1 VRFPA
6 RLPAHFPA
14 RQRGVALITA
24 ILITA
29 LVSSVALSLAWDNA
43 LDMRRT
49 MTLLYRDQAVQVAL
63 GAESW
68 VQSILRDDLSETD
81 TDHLGEIWASE
92 LPGLPVQSDAV
103 QGELFGSIED
113 LQGRF
118 NVNNLIDESGEI
130 DELALEQFQRLLR
143 VLEIDPRFAGV
154 AADWIDAN
162 LDAGF
167 PDGAEDAIYT
177 GFIPAY
183 RTPNVALSNVSELA
197 ALEGMDRETFVI
209 LRPHIIALPG
219 RTGINVNTAT
229 AAVLQSLDEN
239 LTASDVEGLM
249 SEREDGGFADLQN
262 TFSTIVTPE
271 VLPLIEETS
280 NYFQLKVVVQI
291 ATVRIIFFSTFQR
304 GPRGDVVP
312 ILRSLGTT

>member
-1 VRFPA
+1 VS
-6 RLPAHFPA
+6 LQS

-49 MTLLYRDQAVQVAL
+49 MTLLYRDQAVHVAM

-92 LPGLPVQSDAV
+92 LPGLPVESETV

-118 NVNNLIDESGEI
+118 NVNNLIDADGEI
-130 DELALEQFQRLLR
+130 DELALEQFQRLLQ
-143 VLEIDPRFAGV
+143 VLEIDPRFAGI

-162 LDAGF
+162 QEAGF

-177 GFIPAY
+177 GLIPAY
-183 RTPNVALSNVSELA
+183 RTPNVTLTNVSELA
-197 ALEGMDRETFVI
+197 ALEGMDKATFDV
-209 LRPHIIALPG
+209 LLPHIVALPG
-219 RTGINVNTAT
+219 GTGINANTAT

-239 LTASDVEGLM
+239 LTTTDVEGLM

-271 VLPLIEETS
+271 ILPLIEETS
-280 NYFQLKVVVQI
+280 DYFQLKVVVQI
-291 ATVRIIFFSTFQR
+291 ATVRITYFTTFQR
-304 GPRGDVVP
+304 GTRGDVVP
-312 ILRSLGTT
+312 ILRSFGTT

>member
-1 VRFPA
+1 MNAPF
-6 RLPAHFPA
+6 

-49 MTLLYRDQAVQVAL
+49 MTLLYRDQAVQVAM

-68 VQSILRDDLSETD
+68 VQSILRDDLAETD

-92 LPGLPVQSDAV
+92 LPGLPVESDVV
-103 QGELFGSIED
+103 QGQLFGNIED

-118 NVNNLIDESGEI
+118 NVNNLVDQNGEV
-130 DELALEQFQRLLR
+130 DELALEQFRRLLL
-143 VLEIDPRFAGV
+143 VLELDPRIAGI

-162 LDAGF
+162 QEAGF

-183 RTPNVALSNVSELA
+183 RTPNLPITNAAELA
-197 ALEGMDRETFVI
+197 ALEGVDKASFDI
-209 LRPHIIALPG
+209 LAPHIVALPG

-239 LTASDVEGLM
+239 LSASDVESLI
-249 SEREDGGFADLQN
+249 SERENGGFADLQS
-262 TFSTIVTPE
+262 TFSTLVAPE
-271 VLPLIEETS
+271 ILPQLEETTS
-280 NYFQLKVVVQI
+280 FFQLRLVVQI
-291 ATVRIIFFSTFQR
+291 ATVRIIYFSTLQR
-304 GPRGDVVP
+304 GARGQVVP

>member
-1 VRFPA
+1 MNTPS
-6 RLPAHFPA
+6 

-29 LVSSVALSLAWDNA
+29 LVSSVALNLAWDNA

-49 MTLLYRDQAVQVAL
+49 MTLLYRDQAVQVAV

-68 VQSILRDDLSETD
+68 VQSILRDDLAETD

-92 LPGLPVQSDAV
+92 LPGLPVQSDVV
-103 QGELFGSIED
+103 QGELFGDIQD

-118 NVNNLIDESGEI
+118 NVNNLVDQNGEI
-130 DELALEQFQRLLR
+130 DELALEQFRRLLIA
-143 VLEIDPRFAGV
+143 LELDPRFAGI

-162 LDAGF
+162 LEAGF

-183 RTPNVALSNVSELA
+183 RTPNLPITHATELA
-197 ALEGMDRETFVI
+197 ALEGMDKESFDI
-209 LRPHIIALPG
+209 LAPHIVALPG

-229 AAVLQSLDEN
+229 APVLQSLGEN
-239 LTASDVEGLM
+239 LSASDVESLI
-249 SEREDGGFADLQN
+249 SEREDGGFADMQN
-262 TFSTIVTPE
+262 TFSTLVDPE
-271 VLPLIEETS
+271 ILPQLEETTS
-280 NYFQLKVVVQI
+280 YFQLRLVVQI
-291 ATVRIIFFSTFQR
+291 ATVRIIYFSTLQR
-304 GPRGDVVP
+304 GATGQVVP

>member
-1 VRFPA
+1 MNAPR
-6 RLPAHFPA
+6 

-49 MTLLYRDQAVQVAL
+49 MTLLYRDQAVQIAM
-63 GAESW
+63 GAENW
-68 VQSILRDDLSETD
+68 VQSILRDDLAETE

-92 LPGLPVQSDAV
+92 LPGLPVQSDVV
-103 QGELFGSIED
+103 QGELFGRIED

-118 NVNNLIDESGEI
+118 NVNNLVDQNGEV
-130 DELALEQFQRLLR
+130 DELALEQFRRLLIA
-143 VLEIDPRFAGV
+143 LELDPRFAGI

-162 LDAGF
+162 LEAGF

-177 GFIPAY
+177 GFVPAY
-183 RTPNVALSNVSELA
+183 RTPNLPITHATELA
-197 ALEGMDRETFVI
+197 ALEGMDKASFDI
-209 LRPHIIALPG
+209 LAPHIVALPG

-229 AAVLQSLDEN
+229 AAVLQSLGEN
-239 LTASDVEGLM
+239 LTAADVESLIA
-249 SEREDGGFADLQN
+249 ERENGGFADVQN
-262 TFSTIVTPE
+262 TFSTLVEPE
-271 VLPLIEETS
+271 ILPQLEETTS
-280 NYFQLKVVVQI
+280 YFQLSLVVQI
-291 ATVRIIFFSTFQR
+291 ATVRIIYFSTLQR
-304 GPRGDVVP
+304 GATGQVVP

>member
-1 VRFPA
+1 MT
-6 RLPAHFPA
+6 LPS

-68 VQSILRDDLSETD
+68 IQSILRDDLEETD

-92 LPGLPVQSDAV
+92 LPGLPVQSDVV
-103 QGELFGSIED
+103 QGELFGAIED

-118 NVNNLIDESGEI
+118 NINNLIDQNGEV
-130 DELALEQFQRLLR
+130 DELALEQFQRLLIA
-143 VLEIDPRFAGV
+143 LELDPRFAGI
-154 AADWIDAN
+154 AADWLDAN
-162 LDAGF
+162 QEAAF
-167 PDGAEDAIYT
+167 PDGAEDPIYT
-177 GFIPAY
+177 GFVPAY
-183 RTPNVALSNVSELA
+183 RTPNLPITHATELA
-197 ALEGMDRETFVI
+197 ALEGMDKASFDI
-209 LRPHIIALPG
+209 LAPHIVALPG
-219 RTGINVNTAT
+219 RTSINVNTAT

-239 LTASDVEGLM
+239 LTASDVESLI
-249 SEREDGGFADLQN
+249 SEREDGGFADVQN
-262 TFSTIVTPE
+262 TFSTLVAPE
-271 VLPLIEETS
+271 ILPQLEETTS
-280 NYFQLKVVVQI
+280 YFQLRLVVQI
-291 ATVRIIFFSTFQR
+291 ATVRIIYFSTLQR
-304 GPRGDVVP
+304 GANGQVVP

>member
-1 VRFPA
+1 MSTPR
-6 RLPAHFPA
+6 

-49 MTLLYRDQAVQVAL
+49 MTLLYRDQAVQVAM
-63 GAESW
+63 GAENW
-68 VQSILRDDLSETD
+68 VQSILRDDLAETD

-92 LPGLPVQSDAV
+92 LPGLPVQSDVV
-103 QGELFGSIED
+103 QGELFGRIED

-118 NVNNLIDESGEI
+118 NVNNLVGQNGEV
-130 DELALEQFQRLLR
+130 DELALEQFRRLL
-143 VLEIDPRFAGV
+143 VALELDPRFAGI

-162 LDAGF
+162 LDAEF

-177 GFIPAY
+177 GLVPAY
-183 RTPNVALSNVSELA
+183 RTPNLPITHASELA
-197 ALEGMDRETFVI
+197 GLEGMDKASFDI
-209 LRPHIIALPG
+209 LAPHIVALPG

-229 AAVLQSLDEN
+229 PAVLQSLGEN
-239 LTASDVEGLM
+239 LTASDVESLVA
-249 SEREDGGFADLQN
+249 ERENGGFADLQN
-262 TFSTIVTPE
+262 TFSTLVAPE
-271 VLPLIEETS
+271 ILPQLEETTS
-280 NYFQLKVVVQI
+280 YFQLSLVVQI
-291 ATVRIIFFSTFQR
+291 ATVRIIYYSTLQR
-304 GPRGDVVP
+304 GATGQVVP

>member
-1 VRFPA
+1 MT
-6 RLPAHFPA
+6 LPS

-68 VQSILRDDLSETD
+68 IQSILRDDLEETD

-92 LPGLPVQSDAV
+92 LPGLPVQSDVV
-103 QGELFGSIED
+103 QGELFGAIED

-118 NVNNLIDESGEI
+118 NINNLIDQNGEVA
-130 DELALEQFQRLLR
+130 ELALEQFQRLLIA
-143 VLEIDPRFAGV
+143 LELDPRFAGI
-154 AADWIDAN
+154 AADWLDAN
-162 LDAGF
+162 QEAAF
-167 PDGAEDAIYT
+167 PDGAEDPIYT
-177 GFIPAY
+177 GFVPAY
-183 RTPNVALSNVSELA
+183 RTPNLPITHATELA
-197 ALEGMDRETFVI
+197 ALEGMDKASFDI
-209 LRPHIIALPG
+209 LAPHIVALPG
-219 RTGINVNTAT
+219 RTSINVNTAT

-239 LTASDVEGLM
+239 LTASDVESLI
-249 SEREDGGFADLQN
+249 SEREDGGFADVQN
-262 TFSTIVTPE
+262 TFSTLVAPE
-271 VLPLIEETS
+271 ILPQLEETTS
-280 NYFQLKVVVQI
+280 YFQLRLVVQI
-291 ATVRIIFFSTFQR
+291 ATVRIIYFSTLQR
-304 GPRGDVVP
+304 GPTGQVVP

>member
-1 VRFPA
+1 M
-6 RLPAHFPA
+6 RLTSGNPA

-49 MTLLYRDQAVQVAL
+49 MTLLYRDQAVHVAM

-81 TDHLGEIWASE
+81 TDHLGEIWASD

-103 QGELFGSIED
+103 RGELFGSIED

-118 NVNNLIDESGEI
+118 NVNNLIDQNGEI
-130 DELALEQFQRLLR
+130 DELALEQFQRLLQ

-162 LDAGF
+162 LEAGF

-183 RTPNVALSNVSELA
+183 RTANVPLSNVSELA
-197 ALEGMDRETFVI
+197 ALEGMDKETFDT
-209 LRPHIIALPG
+209 LRLHIVALPG
-219 RTGINVNTAT
+219 HTGINVNTAT

-239 LTASDVEGLM
+239 LSASDVEGLV
-249 SEREDGGFADLQN
+249 SEREDGGFADVQN

-271 VLPLIEETS
+271 ILPSIEDTS
-280 NYFQLKVVVQI
+280 SYFQLKVVVQI
-291 ATVRIIFFSTFQR
+291 ATVRITYFSTLQR

-312 ILRSLGTT
+312 ILRSLGTM

>member
-1 VRFPA
+1 VRLA
-6 RLPAHFPA
+6 A

-29 LVSSVALSLAWDNA
+29 LVSSVALNLAWDNA

-49 MTLLYRDQAVQVAL
+49 MTLLYRDQAVQVAM

-68 VQSILRDDLSETD
+68 VSSILRADLEETD

-92 LPGLPVQSDAV
+92 LPGLPVQSDVV
-103 QGELFGSIED
+103 QGELFGNIED

-118 NVNNLIDESGEI
+118 NVNNLVDQNGEV
-130 DELALEQFQRLLR
+130 DELALEQFQRLLLA
-143 VLEIDPRFAGV
+143 LELDPRFAGI

-162 LDAGF
+162 REAAFSDA
-167 PDGAEDAIYT
+167 AEDAIYT

-183 RTPNVALSNVSELA
+183 RTPNLSITNATELA
-197 ALEGMDRETFVI
+197 ALEGMDKESFDV
-209 LRPHIIALPG
+209 LAPHIVALPG

-229 AAVLQSLDEN
+229 APVLQSLGEN
-239 LTASDVEGLM
+239 LSASDVESLIA
-249 SEREDGGFADLQN
+249 ERENGGFADMQN
-262 TFSTIVTPE
+262 TFSTLVAPE
-271 VLPLIEETS
+271 ILPQLEETTS
-280 NYFQLKVVVQI
+280 YFQLRLVVQI
-291 ATVRIIFFSTFQR
+291 ATVRIIYFSTLQR
-304 GPRGDVVP
+304 GATGQVVP

>member
-1 VRFPA
+1 VRTPS
-6 RLPAHFPA
+6 

-29 LVSSVALSLAWDNA
+29 LVSSVALNLAWDNA

-49 MTLLYRDQAVQVAL
+49 MTLLYRDQAVQVAV
-63 GAESW
+63 GGESW
-68 VQSILRDDLSETD
+68 VQSILRDDLAETE

-92 LPGLPVQSDAV
+92 LPGLPVQSDVV
-103 QGELFGSIED
+103 QGELFGDIED

-118 NVNNLIDESGEI
+118 NVNNLIDQNGEI
-130 DELALEQFQRLLR
+130 DELALEQFRRLLLA
-143 VLEIDPRFAGV
+143 LELDPRFAGI

-162 LDAGF
+162 LEAGF

-183 RTPNVALSNVSELA
+183 RTPNLPITHATELA
-197 ALEGMDRETFVI
+197 ALEGMDKDSFDI
-209 LRPHIIALPG
+209 LAPHIVALPG

-229 AAVLQSLDEN
+229 APVLQSLGEN
-239 LTASDVEGLM
+239 LSAADVESLI
-249 SEREDGGFADLQN
+249 SERENGGFADMQN
-262 TFSTIVTPE
+262 TFSTLVDPE
-271 VLPLIEETS
+271 ILPQLEETTS
-280 NYFQLKVVVQI
+280 YFQLRLVVQI
-291 ATVRIIFFSTFQR
+291 ATVRIIYFSTLQR
-304 GPRGDVVP
+304 GATGQVVP

>member
-1 VRFPA
+1 MNAP
-6 RLPAHFPA
+6 L

-49 MTLLYRDQAVQVAL
+49 MTLLYRDQAVQVAI

-68 VQSILRDDLSETD
+68 IQSILRDDLAETD

-92 LPGLPVQSDAV
+92 LPGLPVQSDVV

-118 NVNNLIDESGEI
+118 NVNNLIGQDGDV
-130 DELALEQFQRLLR
+130 DELALEQFRRLLIA
-143 VLEIDPRFAGV
+143 LELDPRIAGI
-154 AADWIDAN
+154 AADW
-162 LDAGF
+162 LDSNQEAGF

-183 RTPNVALSNVSELA
+183 RTPNLAITNATELA
-197 ALEGMDRETFVI
+197 ALEGVDKASFDI
-209 LRPHIIALPG
+209 LAPHIVALPG

-229 AAVLQSLDEN
+229 PAVLQSLDEN
-239 LTASDVEGLM
+239 LSASDVESLI
-249 SEREDGGFADLQN
+249 SERENGGFADLQN
-262 TFSTIVTPE
+262 TFSTLVAPE
-271 VLPLIEETS
+271 VLPQLEETT
-280 NYFQLKVVVQI
+280 NYFQLRLVVQI
-291 ATVRIIFFSTFQR
+291 ATVRIIYFSTLQR

>member
-1 VRFPA
+1 MNAPG
-6 RLPAHFPA
+6 

-49 MTLLYRDQAVQVAL
+49 MTLLYRDQAVQVAM
-63 GAESW
+63 GAENW
-68 VQSILRDDLSETD
+68 VQSILRDDLAETD

-92 LPGLPVQSDAV
+92 LPGLPVQSDVV
-103 QGELFGSIED
+103 QGELFGRIED

-118 NVNNLIDESGEI
+118 NVNNLVDQNGEV
-130 DELALEQFQRLLR
+130 DELALEQFRRLL
-143 VLEIDPRFAGV
+143 VALELDPRFAGI

-162 LDAGF
+162 REAGF

-177 GFIPAY
+177 GLVPAY
-183 RTPNVALSNVSELA
+183 RTPNLPITHATELA
-197 ALEGMDRETFVI
+197 GLEGMDKASFDI
-209 LRPHIIALPG
+209 LAPHIVALPG

-229 AAVLQSLDEN
+229 PAVLQSLGEN
-239 LTASDVEGLM
+239 LTASDVESLVA
-249 SEREDGGFADLQN
+249 ERENGGFADVQN
-262 TFSTIVTPE
+262 TFSTLVEPE
-271 VLPLIEETS
+271 ILPQLEETTS
-280 NYFQLKVVVQI
+280 YFQLSLVVQI
-291 ATVRIIFFSTFQR
+291 ATVRIIYYSTLQR
-304 GPRGDVVP
+304 GATGQVVP

>member
-1 VRFPA
+1 MRP
-6 RLPAHFPA
+6 PS

-29 LVSSVALSLAWDNA
+29 LVGSVAINLAWDNA
-43 LDMRRT
+43 LDLRRT
-49 MTLLYRDQAVQVAL
+49 MTLLYRDQAVHVAM

-68 VQSILRDDLSETD
+68 VQSILGDDLAETE

-92 LPGLPVQSDAV
+92 LPGLPVESDVV
-103 QGELFGSIED
+103 QGELFGEIED

-118 NVNNLIDESGEI
+118 NINNLVDQNGEI
-130 DELALEQFQRLLR
+130 DELALEQFQRLLK
-143 VLEIDPRFAGV
+143 VLELDPRFAGI

-162 LDAGF
+162 REAGF

-183 RTPNVALSNVSELA
+183 RTPNLPITHATELA
-197 ALEGMDRETFVI
+197 ALEGMDKASFDI
-209 LRPHIIALPG
+209 LAPHIVALPG

-239 LTASDVEGLM
+239 LTASDVESLI
-249 SEREDGGFADLQN
+249 SERENGGFADLQN
-262 TFSTIVTPE
+262 TFSTLVAPE
-271 VLPLIEETS
+271 VLPQLEETTS
-280 NYFQLKVVVQI
+280 YFQLRLVVQI
-291 ATVRIIFFSTFQR
+291 ATVRIIYFSTLQR
-304 GPRGDVVP
+304 GGTGQVVP